1 MNNAPIVQETGIAGL
16 LLVHLPVHE
25 DARGWFKENWQREK
39 MVAAGLPDFRPVQ
52 NNVSF
57 NRLAGTTRGLHAEPW
72 DKYVAVIGGSVFGA
86 WVDLRAGEGFGK
98 SFSATLGPGQ
108 AVFVPRG
115 VGNGFQTLEPD
126 TGYSYL
132 VTEHW
137 SEKARSGYTFLNLAD
152 RTAAIPWPI
161 PLAKA
166 TVSDADRTHPMLDAV
181 TPVPPRKTLV
191 LGADGQLGRALAA
204 LAPADGSFEFATR
217 GQLDITDARRLEDLD
232 LTGYRAVINAAA
244 YTRVD
249 EAETPAGRRDAW
261 AANVTAV
268 GQLAAACTTH
278 GTTLVHLSSDYV
290 FDGCKPGY
298 TEFDAPCPLGVYGQ
312 TKAAGDAVVAQVPAH
327 YLVRTS
333 WVVGDGKNFVS
344 TMAQLARSGTDP
356 SVIDDQYGR
365 LCFALDL
372 AAGVLHLLGSSAPY
386 GTYNLTN
393 EGEPVT
399 WARIAA
405 EVFAALGHDPGRIT
419 TTSTDAYRAGHPSM
433 APRPA
438 HSTLELAK
446 LKATGF
452 TPRDQFEAL
461 ADYLAGYPPGA

>member
-57 NRLAGTTRGLHAEPW
+57 NRLAGTTRGIHAEPW

-152 RTAAIPWPI
+152 PSAGIPWPI

-166 TVSDADRTHPMLDAV
+166 TVSDADRTHPMLDEL
-181 TPVPPRKTLV
+181 TPMGPRKTLV
-191 LGADGQLGRALAA
+191 LGANGQLGRALAA
-204 LAPADGSFEFATR
+204 LAPADGSFEFAAR
-217 GQLDITDARRLEDLD
+217 GQLDLTDARQLAGLD
-232 LTGYRAVINAAA
+232 LSGYRTLINAAA
-244 YTRVD
+244 YTLVD
-249 EAETPAGRRDAW
+249 EAETPAGRAAAW

-268 GQLAAACTTH
+268 GQLAAACTAH

-290 FDGCKPGY
+290 FDGRKPGY

-312 TKAAGDAVVAQVPAH
+312 TKAAGDAVVAQVPRH

-344 TMAQLARSGTDP
+344 TMAQLARTSVNP

-365 LCFALDL
+365 LCFARDL
-372 AAGVLHLLGSSAPY
+372 AAGILHLLDARVPY

-393 EGEPVT
+393 EGDAVS

-419 TTSTDAYRAGHPSM
+419 ATSTDAYRAGHPAM
-433 APRPA
+433 APRPV
-438 HSTLELAK
+438 HSTLELSK
-446 LKATGF
+446 IRATGF
-452 TPRDQFEAL
+452 IPPDQFEAL
-461 ADYLAGYPPGA
+461 AGYLAACLPEA